1 MNIISG
7 AGDGNRTHVVSL
19 EGWSSTI
26 ELHPHKMVTRRRF
39 ELLTLWLKVRCSTD
53 WASESWYKS
62 GWASWIRT
70 SEMTE
75 SKSVALPLGYSP
87 RMVGRDGFEPSNQK
101 ELSYSQPRLATS
113 LPPQYM
119 VPTIGIEPTT
129 YWLQVSCS
137 TNWAKSANKQMVG
150 ANGLEPL
157 TLCL

>member
-1 MNIISG
+1 MYKKNNYNELCSFTVIG

-26 ELHPHKMVTRRRF
+26 ELHPQHQRWCPGPESNRHGVWSPRDFKSRASTNFATR
-39 ELLTLWLKVRCSTD
+39 
-53 WASESWYKS
+53 A
-62 GWASWIRT
+62 
-70 SEMTE
+70 
-75 SKSVALPLGYSP
+75 